1 VLGLDGIAIIV
12 NKKNPSDA
20 TTMGTLARMFAGDDT
35 KWTGD
40 AASLGDIALFAR
52 DARSGTNDTFASIV
66 LGGKPMAN
74 AVRAY
79 DNAWLADQVART
91 PNAIGF
97 VPMGAVGDAKA
108 LALGDDATS
117 PAVPSP
123 FNVATEAY
131 PLARRIYLYTTT
143 ATTHPLA
150 KELVAFA
157 LSAEGQRAVAAA
169 GFVDLSV
176 RRRPAGPCSKE
187 CPARYATLTSGAERL
202 SIDFR
207 FKSGSAELDT
217 RAREDVLRLAAF
229 AHENPGA
236 KIGLF
241 GFADSPGR
249 DDVSLEVS
257 RTRAEA
263 VATALKAQGL
273 APNAVD
279 GFGEA
284 LPVAT
289 NATPAGREHNRRV
302 EAWLLH

>member
-1 VLGLDGIAIIV
+1 ML
-12 NKKNPSDA
+12 
-20 TTMGTLARMFAGDDT
+20 
-35 KWTGD
+35 
-40 AASLGDIALFAR
+40 
-52 DARSGTNDTFASIV
+52 TNVSFVSIV
-66 LGGKPMAN
+66 LGGRPIAN

-79 DNAWLADQVART
+79 DNARLADQVAKT

-97 VPMGAVGDAKA
+97 VPMGAIGDAKA
-108 LALGDDATS
+108 LALGDDAS
-117 PAVPSP
+117 APAVPSP

-131 PLARRIYLYTTT
+131 PLARRIYLYTTS

-150 KELVAFA
+150 RELLAFA
-157 LSAEGQRAVAAA
+157 LSAEGQRAVSSA

-176 RRRPAGPCSKE
+176 RRRPAGTCAKE
-187 CPARYATLTSGAERL
+187 CPARYATLTAGAERL

-207 FKSGSAELDT
+207 FRSGSAELDT

-229 AHENPGA
+229 ARENAGV

-249 DDVSLEVS
+249 NDVSLEVS

-263 VATALKAQGL
+263 VAAALKAQGL
-273 APNAVD
+273 VPTAVE